1 MGLFSIKPAKVKKE
15 TREPVYTVPQEQ
27 AEPQPADEET
37 HDSWLEQEK
46 NK

>member
-1 MGLFSIKPAKVKKE
+1 MGLFSIRPAKVKKE

-37 HDSWLEQEK
+37 HEAYVEQENQK
-46 NK
+46 